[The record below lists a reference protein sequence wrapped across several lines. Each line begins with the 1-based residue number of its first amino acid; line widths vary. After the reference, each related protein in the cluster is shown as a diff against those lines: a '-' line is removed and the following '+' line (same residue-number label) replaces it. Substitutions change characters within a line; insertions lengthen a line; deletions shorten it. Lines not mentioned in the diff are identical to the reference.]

1 MKEKENV
8 NNKSMI
14 SEYKILIIL
23 ITLFVILGLNILILY
38 LRDSSSIIGL
48 SLLFGLVMEIFVL
61 YMLIVSLKSED
72 KWIVFIDFNSKH
84 EGIFELILM
93 IAIVIIG
100 IIAIVES
107 L

>member
-14 SEYKILIIL
+14 NEYKILIIL
-23 ITLFVILGLNILILY
+23 ITLSVILSPIVLILY
-38 LRDSSSIIGL
+38 LKDSSSIIGL

-61 YMLIVSLKSED
+61 YMMIISLRSED